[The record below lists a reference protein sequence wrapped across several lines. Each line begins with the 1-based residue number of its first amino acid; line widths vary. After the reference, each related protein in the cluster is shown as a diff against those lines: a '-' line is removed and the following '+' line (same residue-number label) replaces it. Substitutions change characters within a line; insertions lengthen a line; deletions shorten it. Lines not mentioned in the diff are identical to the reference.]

1 MTIHPRAI
9 KLLHDFEGCRLKAY
23 MPTPNDRPT
32 IGWGMTFYPNG
43 RAVKM
48 GETITQAQADGD
60 FELIL
65 EDFAGKVRPLA
76 PKATP
81 LQFGAM
87 VALAYNIGVARFAKS
102 SVRRLHNAGDH
113 KGAAKAFGMW
123 NKQAGKV
130 LAGLT
135 RRRAAEAALY
145 LSGEA

>member
-1 MTIHPRAI
+1 MTVHPRAI

-23 MPTPNDRPT
+23 MPTPKDRPT
-32 IGWGMTFYPNG
+32 IGWGMTFYPDG
-43 RAVKM
+43 RAVRM
-48 GETITQAQADGD
+48 GDVITQAQADA
-60 FELIL
+60 
-65 EDFAGKVRPLA
+65 DFAAILARFASQVRPLV
-76 PKATP
+76 PNATP

-87 VALAYNIGVARFAKS
+87 VALAYNIGVAGFTRS
-102 SVRRLHNAGDH
+102 SVRRLHNNGDH
-113 KGAAKAFGMW
+113 KGAARAFGLW

>member
-9 KLLHDFEGCRLKAY
+9 KLLHDFERCRLRAY

-48 GETITQAQADGD
+48 GEVITQAQADGD

-65 EDFAGKVRPLA
+65 ERFANQVKPLV
-76 PKATP
+76 PNSTP

-87 VALAYNIGVARFAKS
+87 VALAYNIGVSAFSRS

-113 KGAAKAFGMW
+113 KGAARAFGMW